1 MPNTLYYLAL
11 AIVVSAA
18 FLDIFTRR
26 IPNLLTVSGAVL
38 GLALHGWY
46 AGVDGITTSLLGL
59 LIGFL
64 ILLPGYLLKM
74 TGAGDL
80 KLMAAV
86 GALVGSGLIL
96 KVFVLF
102 ALTAMGMALSITL
115 YDWATRRAASPLA
128 RTLATLKSL
137 LRRAPP
143 PASSSSEIKT
153 QRRRIPLAPAIA
165 VGAIAAPFLSL

>member
-1 MPNTLYYLAL
+1 MPNTLLYLTT

-18 FLDIFTRR
+18 LLDIFTRR

-38 GLALHGWY
+38 GLALHGWF
-46 AGVDGITTSLLGL
+46 AGLDGVSTSLLGF

-102 ALTAMGMALSITL
+102 ALTALGMALSITL
-115 YDWATRRAASPLA
+115 YDWATRRAANPLA
-128 RTLATLKSL
+128 RILATLRSL
-137 LRRAPP
+137 LRREPH
-143 PASSSSEIKT
+143 PASSSNEMKT

-165 VGAIAAPFLSL
+165 VGAMAAPFLSL

>member
-1 MPNTLYYLAL
+1 MTNTLYVLTIGI
-11 AIVVSAA
+11 AITAA

-26 IPNLLTVSGAVL
+26 IPNLLTVSSLLIVVAQNG
-38 GLALHGWY
+38 GF
-46 AGVDGITTSLLGL
+46 AGVDGISTSCLGF

-64 ILLPGYLLKM
+64 ILMPGYLLKM

-102 ALTAMGMALSITL
+102 ALTALMMALSISL
-115 YDWATRRAASPLA
+115 YDWAFRRAANPLG
-128 RTLATLKSL
+128 RMILALSSIFHG
-137 LRRAPP
+137 APP
-143 PASSSSEIKT
+143 PATSSSDLKT
-153 QRRRIPLAPAIA
+153 QRHRIPLAPAIA
-165 VGAIAAPFLSL
+165 VGTITAPFLSF

>member
-1 MPNTLYYLAL
+1 MTNTLYYLTIAL
-11 AIVVSAA
+11 VVTAA

-26 IPNLLTVSGAVL
+26 IPNILTVSGAVL
-38 GLALHGWY
+38 GLAVHGWF
-46 AGVDGITTSLLGL
+46 AGVDGFCTSILGF

-64 ILLPGYLLKM
+64 IILPGYLLKM

-102 ALTAMGMALSITL
+102 ALAAMAMALLITL
-115 YDWATRRAASPLA
+115 YDWASHRAVNPLA
-128 RTLATLKSL
+128 RMLAAFRPLF
-137 LRRAPP
+137 RRALP
-143 PASSSSEIKT
+143 PA
-153 QRRRIPLAPAIA
+153 RLWRGR
-165 VGAIAAPFLSL
+165 GFGFFGGFFWGF

>member
-1 MPNTLYYLAL
+1 M
-11 AIVVSAA
+11 
-18 FLDIFTRR
+18 
-26 IPNLLTVSGAVL
+26 L
-38 GLALHGWY
+38 GVGLHGWF
-46 AGVDGITTSLLGL
+46 AGVDGIIISILGF

-102 ALTAMGMALSITL
+102 ALTAMVMALSITL
-115 YDWATRRAASPLA
+115 YEWACRHAASPLA
-128 RTLATLKSL
+128 RVLDTLRSL
-137 LRRAPP
+137 FSQSPP
-143 PASSSSEIKT
+143 SAASPGDLMS
-153 QRRRIPLAPAIA
+153 QHHRIPVAPAIA

>member
-11 AIVVSAA
+11 AIVVTAA

-46 AGVDGITTSLLGL
+46 AGVDGISTSLLGL

-64 ILLPGYLLKM
+64 ILLPGHLLKM

-86 GALVGSGLIL
+86 GALVGSGLII

-115 YDWATRRAASPLA
+115 YDWATRRAANPLA
-128 RTLATLKSL
+128 RTLVTLKSL
-137 LRRAPP
+137 LRQAPH
-143 PASSSSEIKT
+143 PASSSSEMKS

-165 VGAIAAPFLSL
+165 VGAMAAPFLSL